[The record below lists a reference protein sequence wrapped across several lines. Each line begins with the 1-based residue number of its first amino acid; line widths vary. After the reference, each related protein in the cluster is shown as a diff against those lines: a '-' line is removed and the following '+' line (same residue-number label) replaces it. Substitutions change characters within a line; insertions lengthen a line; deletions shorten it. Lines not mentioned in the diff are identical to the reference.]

1 MATQMCAK
9 PACPAPGQLVH
20 SSKTKEVWWVSFCQV
35 CTAAILNGIVWLALP
50 QGKDH
55 FGVKVFWLILTSSY
69 LIRLWR
75 DSCPAVIWPS
85 FIIVKYVIRLGW
97 ALLGHPTWWHA
108 SPADLASTAPGW
120 WRDSCPHPP
129 GFLSLVLLVHQSF
142 YQPVDDLQ
150 SLYLYHRQ
158 DSEVFLKRKFICK
171 GWFNPIIFSLFQLC
185 VNAVQYP

>member
-129 GFLSLVLLVHQSF
+129 LPGRIFDTHSKIDCLKWPAACSLQTLLLHHSL
-142 YQPVDDLQ
+142 YQPVDDSPQ
-150 SLYLYHRQ
+150 
-158 DSEVFLKRKFICK
+158 
-171 GWFNPIIFSLFQLC
+171 
-185 VNAVQYP
+185 